1 MSVAAVDDTLSH
13 AWFSQVNSAVE
24 VAAPGVSVLSAYL
37 GGYAYMDGTSMATPH
52 VSGVAALLFAASPT
66 STNVDIRAA
75 LTGSALDLHSS
86 GRDDYTGYGLVQAD
100 DALAFLGGSSCIPS
114 TEDCTNG
121 IDDDCDGLTDA
132 ADDECAATCIPVT
145 EDCTNGI
152 DDDCDGLADAAD
164 DECAPTCI
172 PVTEDCT
179 NGVDDDCDGLTDSAD
194 ADCDTGTSDTTAP
207 VISNVNSARQGKNF
221 TITWSTDEA
230 SDSQVDFTCCGAF
243 TDGAMTTSHSMGF
256 NGSRHAT
263 YEYWVTSADAAGNVA
278 TEGPFIHQN

>member
-114 TEDCTNG
+114 
-121 IDDDCDGLTDA
+121 
-132 ADDECAATCIPVT
+132 T